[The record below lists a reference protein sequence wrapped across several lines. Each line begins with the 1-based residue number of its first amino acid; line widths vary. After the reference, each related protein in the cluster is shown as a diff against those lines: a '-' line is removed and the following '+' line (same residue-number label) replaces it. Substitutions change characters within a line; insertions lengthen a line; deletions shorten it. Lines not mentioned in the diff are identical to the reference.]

1 MNFMRKER
9 KMLFVMFAVL
19 CVLALSLGMALVC
32 APARA
37 LAAEDDH
44 ADHTGWTEI
53 TANGGELPAGNY
65 YHNGDVILTTN
76 LTFSGEVTLCLN
88 DHVLTG
94 NGNGSVITVNSG
106 SNFTLCDC
114 NSSEQTHTFSMKGGT
129 IAGNYAFGNGGGG
142 VYLKRAAFTM
152 EGGMICGNYAS
163 TADSADG
170 GGVYVGGSEIATF
183 TIMGDAVIKGNSAR
197 YGGGVTGYDGCR
209 IVLNGGTIEGNSA
222 QYGGGVYM
230 SKGSIE
236 MKDGAVVS
244 NNSAPNGGGIY
255 LGTSSPSAFTMF
267 GGSIA
272 GNRATRNGGGV
283 CVGSTGSFEMK
294 GGSIVKNECVTDTTS
309 ATAFGAGVYIQPNGK
324 FTMNGGEISQNSA
337 YANLYAMAAFPC
349 LAELFLQ

>member
-53 TANGGELPAGNY
+53 TADSGELPVGNY
-65 YHNGDVILTTN
+65 YLNGDVILTTN
-76 LTFSGEVTLCLN
+76 LTFSDEVTLCLN
-88 DHVLTG
+88 GHVLTG

-114 NSSEQTHTFSMKGGT
+114 NSSEQTHYYTVDANGLYQFSDDLTADNSDGSVE
-129 IAGNYAFGNGGGG
+129 GG
-142 VYLKRAAFTM
+142 VVT
-152 EGGMICGNYAS
+152 GGNVR
-163 TADSADG
+163 DG
-170 GGVYVGGSEIATF
+170 GGVYVGGSEMATF

-230 SKGSIE
+230 SKASIE

-272 GNRATRNGGGV
+272 GNRTSRYGGGV

-309 ATAFGAGVYIQPNGK
+309 ATAFGAGVHIQPNGK